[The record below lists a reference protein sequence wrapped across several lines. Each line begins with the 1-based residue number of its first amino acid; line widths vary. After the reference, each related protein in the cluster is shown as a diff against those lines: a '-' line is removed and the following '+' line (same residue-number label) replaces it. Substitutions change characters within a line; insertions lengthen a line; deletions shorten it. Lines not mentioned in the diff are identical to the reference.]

1 MSKKQ
6 IEDVIRSSIEVYF
19 KDLRGNPPADLHDLL
34 VGIIEKPL
42 LEVTLLHA
50 RGNQSKASKW
60 LGLNRN
66 TLRKKMARH
75 GML

>member
-34 VGIIEKPL
+34 IGIIEKPL
-42 LEVTLLHA
+42 EKRNPAA
-50 RGNQSKASKW
+50 RAWQPV
-60 LGLNRN
+60 
-66 TLRKKMARH
+66 
-75 GML
+75 